1 MFETIIIKSVAY
13 ASKMLGI
20 NKVDV
25 EFVSRDFIGGKTITS
40 MYLPEHNLILFNQ
53 DWLTIAK
60 LEDVILTAF
69 HETRHAYQKSQIDGV
84 PNLIS
89 NELQDTIK
97 IWKTEFENYYKPNDE
112 IVNELKYVEQ
122 EIEKDAVRFSIDLI
136 SAKSSE
142 V

>member
-13 ASKMLGI
+13 ASKILGI
-20 NKVDV
+20 KKVDV
-25 EFVSRDFIGGKTITS
+25 EFVSSDFIGGKTITS

-69 HETRHAYQKSQIDGV
+69 HETRHAYQKAEIDGV

-89 NELQDTIK
+89 NESQDTIK
-97 IWKTEFENYYKPNDE
+97 IWKTEFDNYYRPNDE
-112 IVNELKYVEQ
+112 IVNEPKYVEQ
-122 EIEKDAVRFSIDLI
+122 EIEKDAVLFALTTMIYST
-136 SAKSSE
+136 K
-142 V
+142 